1 MKIIK
6 ANNRQNSSL
15 FDRSGAGIVET
26 LIVLIAIS
34 ILVGVVIDRYE
45 SVVWEAKKVTLQTE
59 LNNLRQSILLF
70 KMTKGRYPQSL
81 KDLISENLIVPY
93 KDTTIKAKYL
103 EPRAVDKE
111 MNILD
116 PFDMPFVYDPL
127 TGRVWSRKKA
137 LRTGEPLQ
145 I

>member
-6 ANNRQNSSL
+6 ANNRQNSGQ
-15 FDRSGAGIVET
+15 FAISGSGILET

-34 ILVGVVIDRYE
+34 ILVVVVIDRYE
-45 SVVWEAKKVTLQTE
+45 SVVWEAKKVALQTE

-81 KDLISENLIVPY
+81 KELISENLVVPY
-93 KDTTIKAKYL
+93 KDTIIKAKYL
-103 EPRAVDKE
+103 EPYAVDKE

-127 TGRVWSRKKA
+127 TGRVWSRKK
-137 LRTGEPLQ
+137 GFENW
-145 I
+145 

>member
-34 ILVGVVIDRYE
+34 ILVVVVIDRYE

-81 KDLISENLIVPY
+81 KELISENLVVPY

-103 EPRAVDKE
+103 EPHAVDKE

-127 TGRVWSRKKA
+127 TGRVWSRKK
-137 LRTGEPLQ
+137 GFENW
-145 I
+145 